1 MTFDEWSSIVERLR
15 RLGPATLTPRTN
27 AALDGGLLATPTKS
41 PGFQAPLEALLLDE
55 YGLRE
60 ARVAGD
66 GNPRQLRSLSHMVN
80 DGDAEKHAE
89 VRARVVQ
96 QLRKHDGPSTRGT
109 QTRGR
114 IPRLLRRNVGFGRVG
129 RPSTLQAFADAYA
142 RDVWLLTDYEMEP
155 VVEVHTGAQGS
166 RAAG

>member
-1 MTFDEWSSIVERLR
+1 MRP
-15 RLGPATLTPRTN
+15 GA
-27 AALDGGLLATPTKS
+27 GGV
-41 PGFQAPLEALLLDE
+41 EALLRE

-66 GNPRQLRSLSHMVN
+66 GNCQFRSLSHMVN

-96 QLRKHDGPSTRGT
+96 QLRKHDAKYKEYVHHEGGYQGYCEEMSVSGEW
-109 QTRGR
+109 GDH
-114 IPRLLRRNVGFGRVG
+114 V
-129 RPSTLQAFADAYA
+129 TLQAFADAYA

-155 VVEVHTGAQGS
+155 VVEVHTGAQS
-166 RAAG
+166 